1 MNPRYKKY
9 FFRINIKVPK
19 NEEIIKNLKEQIKI
33 LTKSKND
40 EIKEKKALT

>member
-1 MNPRYKKY
+1 MY
-9 FFRINIKVPK
+9 FFRINIKGPK